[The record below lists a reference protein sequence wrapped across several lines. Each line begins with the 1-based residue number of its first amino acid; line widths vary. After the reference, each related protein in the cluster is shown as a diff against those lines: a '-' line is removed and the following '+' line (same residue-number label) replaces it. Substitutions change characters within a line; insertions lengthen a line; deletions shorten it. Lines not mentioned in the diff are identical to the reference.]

1 MTSFGYL
8 LRGRMGGD
16 KMFYHLIIFLFNTIY
31 FARLYRATVIGNNWK
46 LMILK
51 LLIRCLYLKSFC
63 FVFQVAVESRLHC
76 LKCDN
81 KLGTFSWEGSV
92 SCGCGGSM
100 APGFLLNL
108 SRIDKCTMRKDVE
121 AVLWSSNP
129 ISLAQTNA
137 LLENFIFLHENYK
150 QK

>member
-1 MTSFGYL
+1 
-8 LRGRMGGD
+8 
-16 KMFYHLIIFLFNTIY
+16 
-31 FARLYRATVIGNNWK
+31 
-46 LMILK
+46 
-51 LLIRCLYLKSFC
+51 
-63 FVFQVAVESRLHC
+63 
-76 LKCDN
+76 
-81 KLGTFSWEGSV
+81 
-92 SCGCGGSM
+92 M